1 MSNIVLL
8 HGGGM
13 GGWTWK
19 FVRPLLQAAGHDVFT
34 PTFTGFGE
42 RVHLIGREHG
52 NVTHVTDIVNVLHY
66 EDLTDVV
73 LVAHSY
79 AGTVAPGIVAQAGDL
94 IRRVVYLD
102 AIVPHA
108 GESIAAM
115 MGFMPADQAAGL
127 DAMLASGEG
136 PIGSG
141 VHEQQRAM
149 AKEHPHMMP
158 RDRET
163 WLLDHLSDMP
173 LRCTVNPIAVGAESI
188 RKPVDYVAAEHTI
201 MGAMH
206 DRARALGWTMHDH
219 PGDHAFLVG
228 DPEGT
233 ARIILAAA
241 EAG

>member
-1 MSNIVLL
+1 MTSFVLL

-19 FVRPLLQAAGHDVFT
+19 FVRPLLEAAGHRVHT

-42 RVHLIGREHG
+42 RVHLIGRRVA
-52 NVTHVTDIVNVLHY
+52 NAIHVTDIVNVLRY
-66 EDLTDVV
+66 EDIEDAVI
-73 LVAHSY
+73 VAHSY
-79 AGTVAPGIVAQAGDL
+79 AGTVAPGIVASAGDR
-94 IRRVVYLD
+94 IRRLIYLD
-102 AIVPHA
+102 AIVAHS
-108 GESIAAM
+108 GEAIAPLL
-115 MGFMPADQAAGL
+115 GFMPPEQASQL
-127 DAMLASGEG
+127 DALMERGEG

-149 AKEHPHMMP
+149 AKDHPQMM
-158 RDRET
+158 DRAREQ

-173 LRCTVNPIAVGAESI
+173 LRCIVQPIAVGAETVG
-188 RKPVDYVAAEHTI
+188 KPVDYVAAKHTI

-206 DRARALGWTMHDH
+206 ERARALGWPVHEH

-233 ARIILAAA
+233 ARLLLDI
-241 EAG
+241 AGQA